1 LALFPDPFAD
11 PTAHVEPLDSNP
23 FNDVS
28 DPNPYG
34 AQGAASVISLES
46 GKYGGGGG
54 ASTLGGG
61 GYGHSAGDDATFAR
75 REEELRRR
83 DEEIRRRQEDLDRRE
98 RELDRT
104 TAKPNWPPCGYACGR
119 SDASCLFD

>member
-46 GKYGGGGG
+46 GKYGGGAG
-54 ASTLGGG
+54 STLGGG
-61 GYGHSAGDDATFAR
+61 GYGHSAGDDATFAQ
-75 REEELRRR
+75 REEDLRRR
-83 DEEIRRRQEDLDRRE
+83 DEQIRRRQEDLDRRE

-104 TAKPNWPPCGYACGR
+104 TAKPNWPPCG
-119 SDASCLFD
+119 